1 MASLVK
7 ELDSDQTNGMK
18 CEKVHKLTSIR
29 NGEL

>member
-18 CEKVHKLTSIR
+18 CENGAQINEHKKR
-29 NGEL
+29 